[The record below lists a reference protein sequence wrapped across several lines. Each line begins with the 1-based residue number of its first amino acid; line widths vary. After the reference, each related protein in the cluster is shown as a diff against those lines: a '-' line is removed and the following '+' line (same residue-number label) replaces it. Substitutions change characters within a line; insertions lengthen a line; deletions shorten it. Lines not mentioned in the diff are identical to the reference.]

1 MAPPTVK
8 DEHDDLDDLDDVLDE
23 FNAPS
28 APRATAPPPPSSTA
42 AASSSVPAPAT
53 SSSAPKATDDLFPDP
68 DDDALPDSLD
78 SLDPQLAK
86 DLEEG
91 MKALLAGLGPGATG
105 ASSSGET
112 STPGTGG
119 AGEDAFDENEFRRVM
134 EELMKGGPG
143 AGAAGGADAEGA
155 GDDEALRNL
164 LAALSM
170 GGEDAAAPA
179 SSAKSAP
186 STSKPAAPSSSGP
199 STQPANFQEAIAAS
213 MSKLRDSSTS
223 ANAAAESSR
232 PGDNA
237 GMAAMLAQMAGM
249 PDLGNID
256 SEEGLQ
262 DMLDE
267 MMKQLMSRDM
277 LYEPLK
283 ELADKYPAY
292 LEQHRSTLSAA
303 DIERYEKQRTIVR
316 QIVDKFEEPGADK
329 QPPYTPEE
337 EAQRSARLDAVV
349 DLVAKMNECGAPPNE
364 IMGEMPP
371 GMDLGADGMPKV
383 PDMVA
388 VIDSYDA
395 FKSATSQDKLVII
408 DFWATW
414 CGPCKVIG
422 PVFEKLESSFPNIG
436 FFKCD
441 VDAQEEVA
449 GEVGIKAMPTFV
461 LFKNG
466 EKVGTVV
473 GADPNK
479 LKAAL
484 ELHNESA

>member
-1 MAPPTVK
+1 MAPPTIQ

-23 FNAPS
+23 FNAPMN
-28 APRATAPPPPSSTA
+28 ARATTFPPSSTA
-42 AASSSVPAPAT
+42 AASSSSPALVPP
-53 SSSAPKATDDLFPDP
+53 SSAPKATDDLFPDP

-105 ASSSGET
+105 ASSGET

-119 AGEDAFDENEFRRVM
+119 VGEDAFDENEFKRVM

-143 AGAAGGADAEGA
+143 VGAAGGADADGA

-164 LAALSM
+164 LAALNM
-170 GGEDAAAPA
+170 GGGDAAAPP

-186 STSKPAAPSSSGP
+186 SASKPAAPLSSGP
-199 STQPANFQEAIAAS
+199 ATQPANFQEAIAAS

-223 ANAAAESSR
+223 ASAAAESSR

-316 QIVDKFEEPGADK
+316 QIVDRFEEPGADK

-337 EAQRSARLDAVV
+337 EEQRSARLDAVV

-383 PDMVA
+383 PE
-388 VIDSYDA
+388 
-395 FKSATSQDKLVII
+395 
-408 DFWATW
+408 
-414 CGPCKVIG
+414 C
-422 PVFEKLESSFPNIG
+422 
-436 FFKCD
+436 
-441 VDAQEEVA
+441 
-449 GEVGIKAMPTFV
+449 
-461 LFKNG
+461 
-466 EKVGTVV
+466 VV
-473 GADPNK
+473 C
-479 LKAAL
+479 
-484 ELHNESA
+484 

>member
-28 APRATAPPPPSSTA
+28 APRATAPPPPPSSTA

-383 PDMVA
+383 PE
-388 VIDSYDA
+388 
-395 FKSATSQDKLVII
+395 
-408 DFWATW
+408 
-414 CGPCKVIG
+414 C
-422 PVFEKLESSFPNIG
+422 
-436 FFKCD
+436 
-441 VDAQEEVA
+441 
-449 GEVGIKAMPTFV
+449 
-461 LFKNG
+461 
-466 EKVGTVV
+466 VV
-473 GADPNK
+473 C
-479 LKAAL
+479 
-484 ELHNESA
+484 